1 MLQSHN
7 KKYYKMTTEEKI
19 NVLMKALSL
28 TVIDTS
34 IGMSITRSVW
44 SEEEIYTMSN
54 RLFNLIKN
62 M

>member
-1 MLQSHN
+1 
-7 KKYYKMTTEEKI
+7 MTTREQI

-34 IGMSITRSVW
+34 TGMIGITRSVW
-44 SEEEIYTMSN
+44 SDEEIQIMST